1 MKFFCTALGHFNEIT
16 GYFWGFVKKHV
27 YRFDVNEIQFTFE
40 LAFDNNGKD
49 YPTLFNAYPCGLGIT
64 KTDDA
69 TVTRQYKD
77 RFLQKEVSDHF
88 LAYVR
93 RGCLTNEK
101 YIGCPKYDFKDYE
114 YYRQHKLE
122 PVPTDCGNFRPAHQS
137 RHAITRSINET
148 SWTHRYKGTKSSR
161 SDSSPSVDPSSS
173 RDRSSESPEKSR
185 KR

>member
-1 MKFFCTALGHFNEIT
+1 MTREFQAKGKFIEALACPQELLNVAFLTVESGLIKNYHQFGGKKLKFFCTALGHFNEIT

-101 YIGCPKYDFKDYE
+101 YIGRLKYDFKDYE

-122 PVPTDCGNFRPAHQS
+122 PVPTDCGNFRPAH
-137 RHAITRSINET
+137 
-148 SWTHRYKGTKSSR
+148 
-161 SDSSPSVDPSSS
+161 
-173 RDRSSESPEKSR
+173 
-185 KR
+185 